1 VCGKME
7 LNAYRDVVL
16 TLSMVN
22 PIAVVC
28 VVPIFVLCQDP
39 RKPPSER
46 GDLMGGSVMVK
57 RRSGLLLYISLRM
70 IVTVIPLQS
79 WRKRLSPHNVYS
91 RAVSMA
97 SRTFSRD
104 ASAEGKPSPRVFL
117 ECTRTPPIVTSKLPD
132 TPWSF
137 CDTN

>member
-1 VCGKME
+1 MCGKME

-57 RRSGLLLYISLRM
+57 RRSGLLLYISL
-70 IVTVIPLQS
+70 
-79 WRKRLSPHNVYS
+79 KDD
-91 RAVSMA
+91 
-97 SRTFSRD
+97 RD
-104 ASAEGKPSPRVFL
+104 RHSSTEL
-117 ECTRTPPIVTSKLPD
+117 EKATLAP
-132 TPWSF
+132 
-137 CDTN
+137 